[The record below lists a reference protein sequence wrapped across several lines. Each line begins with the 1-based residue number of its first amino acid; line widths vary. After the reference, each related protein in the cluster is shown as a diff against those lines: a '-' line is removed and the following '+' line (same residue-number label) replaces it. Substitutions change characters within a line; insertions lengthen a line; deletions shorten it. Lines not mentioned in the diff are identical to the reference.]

1 MRLGADYHRILKC
14 LRNHE
19 PLAAV
24 PASRAL
30 IATRE
35 IGNQELEVS
44 RLSPLSAQLLA
55 SCNGKSGPKQI
66 ARGLRLPKDISG
78 IPYQKVCLF
87 GLATLRQQGL
97 IE

>member
-1 MRLGADYHRILKC
+1 MRLGANYHRILDC

-19 PLAAV
+19 PLATV
-24 PASRAL
+24 PASRVW

-35 IGNQELEVS
+35 TGNQKLEVS
-44 RLSPLSAQLLA
+44 QLSPLSAQLLA
-55 SCNGKSGPKQI
+55 SCNGENGPKQI
-66 ARGLRLPKDISG
+66 ARGLRLSKDIAG
-78 IPYQKVCLF
+78 IPAQKVCLL